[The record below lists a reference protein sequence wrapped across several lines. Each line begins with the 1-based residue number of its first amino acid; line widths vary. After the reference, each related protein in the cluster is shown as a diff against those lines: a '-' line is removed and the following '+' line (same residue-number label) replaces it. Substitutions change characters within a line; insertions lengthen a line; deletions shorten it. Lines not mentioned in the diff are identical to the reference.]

1 MLLLGAILLAIFV
14 LPSPWGIVA
23 VVAGGLTDI
32 AESLVLLKWSRRRRA
47 ATGVEVLI
55 GKTAV
60 VSSPT
65 QVRVAGEIWEARP
78 ADDLVVG
85 EKVEVTGVA
94 GLTLQVSRSRRAPH

>member
-1 MLLLGAILLAIFV
+1 MLLFGAILLAIFL

-23 VVAGGLTDI
+23 ILAGGLIDI

-47 ATGVEVLI
+47 VAGVEALI

-65 QVRVAGEIWEARP
+65 QVRVAGEIWEARSDRLLIP
-78 ADDLVVG
+78 GDEVVVQG
-85 EKVEVTGVA
+85 VE
-94 GLTLQVSRSRRAPH
+94 GLTLLVD

>member
-1 MLLLGAILLAIFV
+1 MLLFGAILLAIFL

-23 VVAGGLTDI
+23 ILAGGLIDI

-47 ATGVEVLI
+47 VTGAEALI

-65 QVRVAGEIWEARP
+65 QVRVDGEIWEARSDRLLRP
-78 ADDLVVG
+78 GDEVVVQG
-85 EKVEVTGVA
+85 VE
-94 GLTLQVSRSRRAPH
+94 GLTLFVD

>member
-23 VVAGGLTDI
+23 VVAGGLIDI

-47 ATGVEVLI
+47 VTGVEALI

-65 QVRVAGEIWEARP
+65 QVRVAGEIWEARS
-78 ADDLVVG
+78 DRVLVPGDAVVVQG
-85 EKVEVTGVA
+85 VE
-94 GLTLQVSRSRRAPH
+94 GLTLFVN